1 MKKDKLLSW
10 GIFSLLCII
19 WGSSFILMKASKDAL
34 SWSQFASLRIFSAAI
49 VMLPFAIFYF
59 SRIPVKKIPLV
70 ILSAICGNLLPAYL
84 FAAAIAKN
92 IDSSLAGILNSLTP
106 LCVVVIAIAFFRD
119 NIRLKKIMGVLI
131 GFLGLTLLTI
141 TGGTAISFENFQ
153 YSLWILLATIL
164 YGLNI
169 NIVSHYLKDINP
181 VQLAAVSITF
191 MIIPTAIALWQ
202 LDFLN
207 LDFDDSNVFWAV
219 INSITLGVAGSAIAT
234 ALFYVLVKKAGGLFA
249 SLVTYGIPF
258 VALAWGFVFGETIT
272 LVQIACLGIILSGV
286 YLANR

>member
-1 MKKDKLLSW
+1 
-10 GIFSLLCII
+10 
-19 WGSSFILMKASKDAL
+19 
-34 SWSQFASLRIFSAAI
+34 
-49 VMLPFAIFYF
+49 MLPFAIFYF

-191 MIIPTAIALWQ
+191 MILPTAIALWQ

>member
-1 MKKDKLLSW
+1 M
-10 GIFSLLCII
+10 
-19 WGSSFILMKASKDAL
+19 
-34 SWSQFASLRIFSAAI
+34 
-49 VMLPFAIFYF
+49 
-59 SRIPVKKIPLV
+59 
-70 ILSAICGNLLPAYL
+70 
-84 FAAAIAKN
+84 
-92 IDSSLAGILNSLTP
+92 
-106 LCVVVIAIAFFRD
+106 
-119 NIRLKKIMGVLI
+119 
-131 GFLGLTLLTI
+131 
-141 TGGTAISFENFQ
+141 
-153 YSLWILLATIL
+153 ATIL